1 MFSIIYVIIFIST
14 DANLILSIVNELYCN
29 GVNFHI
35 AERETSSGNKPSPK
49 CPGATKSRD
58 FMIIGHAGGGPN
70 LECENTLE
78 ATEAALR
85 GGRKDKR
92 SAGIKSQVI
101 TTIILIDELK

>member
-1 MFSIIYVIIFIST
+1 
-14 DANLILSIVNELYCN
+14 
-29 GVNFHI
+29 
-35 AERETSSGNKPSPK
+35 
-49 CPGATKSRD
+49 
-58 FMIIGHAGGGPN
+58 MIIGHAGGDPN

-92 SAGIKSQVI
+92 SAGIKCQVI